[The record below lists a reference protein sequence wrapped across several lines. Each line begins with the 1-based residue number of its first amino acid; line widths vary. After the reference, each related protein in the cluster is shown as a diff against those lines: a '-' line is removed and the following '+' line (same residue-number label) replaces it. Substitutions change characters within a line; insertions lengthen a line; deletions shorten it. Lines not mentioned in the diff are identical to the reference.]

1 MIMDNTTG
9 TPEGFDL
16 SPEILDEI
24 QSNIEEIIKSFPIS
38 ESNKMDVIKKI
49 NFMYTQTKHMSVT
62 DALTGLYN
70 RRYFEN
76 TVEREFLR
84 AQRYSNDLSIAVLD
98 VDFFKKINDTYG
110 HLCGDY
116 VLKEIAYLTLQTFR
130 KTDIVFRYGGEE
142 IVILLTE
149 TPLEKAIIPLER
161 LRKSVEDYPFNY
173 DSNSFKVTVS
183 IGVEGL
189 RREHKAV
196 EDFLQNAD
204 KALYSAKKR
213 GRNRVITSSD
223 L

>member
-1 MIMDNTTG
+1 MDNIMGNTD
-9 TPEGFDL
+9 GFGL

-38 ESNKMDVIKKI
+38 ESNKTDVIKKI
-49 NFMYTQTKHMSVT
+49 NFMYSQTKHMSVT
-62 DALTGLYN
+62 DSLTGLFN

-76 TVEREFLR
+76 TFEREFLR
-84 AQRYSNDLSIAVLD
+84 AQRYSNDMSVAVLD
-98 VDFFKKINDTYG
+98 VDYFKKINDTYG

-142 IVILLTE
+142 IVVILTE

-161 LRKSVEDYPFNY
+161 LRKNIENYPFNY
-173 DSNSFKVTVS
+173 DNNDIKVTVS
-183 IGVEGL
+183 IGVEAL
-189 RREHKAV
+189 HSEINSA
-196 EDFLQNAD
+196 ENLLNNAD
-204 KALYSAKKR
+204 RALYIAKEQ

>member
-1 MIMDNTTG
+1 MDNIMGNTD
-9 TPEGFDL
+9 GFGL

-38 ESNKMDVIKKI
+38 ESNKTDVIKKI
-49 NFMYTQTKHMSVT
+49 NFMYSQTKHMSVT
-62 DALTGLYN
+62 DSLTGLFN

-76 TVEREFLR
+76 TFEREFLR
-84 AQRYSNDLSIAVLD
+84 AQRYSNDMSVAVLD
-98 VDFFKKINDTYG
+98 VDYFKKINDTYG

-142 IVILLTE
+142 IVVILTE

-161 LRKSVEDYPFNY
+161 LRKNIENYPFNY
-173 DSNSFKVTVS
+173 DSNDIKVTVS
-183 IGVEGL
+183 IGVETL
-189 RREHKAV
+189 HSEINSA
-196 EDFLQNAD
+196 EILLNNAD
-204 KALYSAKKR
+204 RALYIAKEQ